1 MKTFA
6 IFLVLGLASLAA
18 AQSRTKPVAAKKPVT
33 AAQPTQAQLDAVP
46 RISVDELKQLLKTDK
61 YVVPVDARAPGAWN
75 SGTTMMPGAVR
86 VPPMEAAEHL
96 GQLKKFKNR
105 QIVTYCT

>member
-18 AQSRTKPVAAKKPVT
+18 AQAKAPTTVKKPAA

-46 RISVDELKQLLKTDK
+46 RITVEELKELLRTDK
-61 YVVPVDARAPGAWN
+61 QVVPVDARAPGAWGSATN
-75 SGTTMMPGAVR
+75 MMPGAVR
-86 VPPMEAAEHL
+86 VPPMEAAKHIAE
-96 GQLKKFKNR
+96 LKKFKNR

>member
-6 IFLVLGLASLAA
+6 IFLMLGLASLAA
-18 AQSRTKPVAAKKPVT
+18 AQTKTKPPAKKPAA

-46 RISVDELKQLLKTDK
+46 RITVEELKELLKTDK
-61 YVVPVDARAPGAWN
+61 HVVPVDARAPGAWN

-96 GQLKKFKNR
+96 GQLRKFKSR